1 MHDWYYAA
9 HEASP
14 QGPVSE
20 ADLRQMLDSGQ
31 LPAAT
36 LIWRD
41 GMAAWLRADHPA
53 VAWHQAPPPPPALPA
68 LPTVPSPVPAARPAP
83 VSMPTGQR
91 TALLILLAACALVF
105 AVFVLGILAAIALP
119 AYRQY
124 VSASHVSQRLQAL
137 EPVQDAMVAHHRI
150 HGQCPPADSDSM
162 SATLAGADTPGI
174 SELTAVT
181 AINGHCGLSMVLDG
195 LHRDE
200 QQTPARLW
208 LEYVPGQ
215 SEWIC
220 RSTLRDTQLPRRC
233 RRDATKD

>member
-20 ADLRQMLDSGQ
+20 ADLRRMLDSDQ

-68 LPTVPSPVPAARPAP
+68 LPTVPAPVPAARPAP

-150 HGQCPPADSDSM
+150 HGQCPTADSDSM
-162 SATLAGADTPGI
+162 TATLAGADTPGI

-215 SEWIC
+215 SQWIC

-233 RRDATKD
+233 RRDAAQD